1 MPGTKIVKVSKQ
13 RQITIPKAY
22 FDELQ
27 LQEEVTIER
36 VEGGLLIKPV
46 HKMPDDFAEQLL
58 ESLVSKGL
66 SGQEL
71 LDKFKEASKTFGW
84 TIFKSEGKDGTN

>member
-1 MPGTKIVKVSKQ
+1 MTDIKIVKISKQ

-46 HKMPDDFAEQLL
+46 RKMPEDFAEQLL
-58 ESLVSKGL
+58 ESLVSKGF

-71 LDKFKEASKTFGW
+71 LEKFKEASKNIGW
-84 TIFKSEGKDGTN
+84 TTFRSDGKDDTD